1 MTDLKDLPAHLQ
13 ILSASD
19 WQKLFDL
26 LPVMEMTKEFGTM
39 PRMKKN
45 EKGVFIFPSME
56 WAPVTTEFFKVVH
69 ELGIVPVFDW
79 VDWEE
84 GRLMLD
90 NKDQDFSA
98 SDIITLCK
106 LFTVMIRADRFMDG
120 YLVGQLKRKNVLTLF
135 GVTLRKVERQHKT
148 PKRLVHI
155 SIITK
160 R

>member
-1 MTDLKDLPAHLQ
+1 MNDLKDLPAHLQ
-13 ILSASD
+13 TLSASD

-79 VDWEE
+79 VNWED

-90 NKDQDFSA
+90 NKYQDFSA

-120 YLVGQLKRKNVLTLF
+120 YLVGQLRRKNVQ
-135 GVTLRKVERQHKT
+135 KI
-148 PKRLVHI
+148 I
-155 SIITK
+155 SAIRNK
-160 R
+160 MPE

>member
-1 MTDLKDLPAHLQ
+1 MTDLKDLPAHIQ
-13 ILSASD
+13 TLSASD
-19 WQKLFDL
+19 WQTLFDL

-56 WAPVTTEFFKVVH
+56 WAPVTTDFFKVVH
-69 ELGIVPVFDW
+69 ELGVVPVFDW
-79 VDWEE
+79 VNWEE

-106 LFTVMIRADRFMDG
+106 LFTVMIRADRFVDG
-120 YLVGQLKRKNVLTLF
+120 YLVGQLRRKNVQ
-135 GVTLRKVERQHKT
+135 KIISAIKNKIHK
-148 PKRLVHI
+148 
-155 SIITK
+155 
-160 R
+160 